1 MAQSLPLSNFQ
12 WVETNRIKKLYS
24 KAENIMNIHDDGENG
39 FIFEVDL
46 EYPENLHNAHNDFPF
61 CCEKQRLPREAVDI
75 NDVKVN
81 KIDKLLLTLS
91 EKKNYVIH
99 YRMLKLALNHGLVL
113 KKVHRILSF
122 KQSKWLKPYIDINT
136 QLRTQATNDFEK
148 SFFKYMINSVFG
160 KTMENLR
167 LRADIKLVNKWG
179 GRCGA
184 GLLIARPN
192 FKRCKIFSDTVVAI
206 ELHKTHV
213 KMVKPVIIGMSI
225 LDISKITMY
234 SFLYDFLKPKYG
246 ENCNVCYT
254 DTDAFILSVKTDDFY
269 ADMKANIEQFDTSDY
284 SNDNVYDMPKVNK
297 KVPGLFKDE
306 MNGEILAEFV
316 GLRAKCYAAL
326 PFSAKLKEC
335 KCSKKTVVERRATES
350 DYIDCNA
357 KNCEL
362 KKKSKLIKKSKGIK
376 KNIVKREI
384 TFNDY
389 IDCIE
394 KNCDYGRQN
403 VSGPCTINRK
413 QNTIRSKMHNVYT
426 IQQEKIALNPA
437 DDKRYLLPP
446 NRIDTLAWGHFMID
460 KFEENNQKKS

>member
-1 MAQSLPLSNFQ
+1 M
-12 WVETNRIKKLYS
+12 E
-24 KAENIMNIHDDGENG
+24 IHDEGENG

-61 CCEKQRLPREAVDI
+61 CCEKQTLPREAVDI

-91 EKKNYVIH
+91 EKKNYVVH
-99 YRMLKLALNHGLVL
+99 YRMLKLALRHGLVL

-122 KQSKWLKPYIDINT
+122 KQGKWLKPYIDVNT
-136 QLRTQATNDFEK
+136 QLRTRATNDFEK
-148 SFFKYMINSVFG
+148 TFFKYMINSSFG

-167 LRADIKLVNKWG
+167 LRADVKVVNKWE

-192 FKRCKIFSDTVVAI
+192 FKNCKIFSDTVVAI
-206 ELHKTHV
+206 ELHKTHI
-213 KMVKPVIIGMSI
+213 KMIKPIIIGMSI

-246 ENCNVCYT
+246 ENCEVCYT
-254 DTDAFILSVKTDDFY
+254 DTDSFILSVKTDDFY
-269 ADMKANIEQFDTSDY
+269 ADMKANIERFDTSDY
-284 SNDNVYDMPKVNK
+284 PNEPEIHKNPNGNVYNMPRVNK

-306 MNGEILAEFV
+306 LNGETLAEYA
-316 GLRAKCYAAL
+316 GLGAKCYTVL
-326 PFSAKLKEC
+326 PLSTKISKC
-335 KCSKKTVVERRATES
+335 KCPKKSVVQRRATRS
-350 DYIDCNA
+350 DYIDCEA

-362 KKKSKLIKKSKGIK
+362 NKTSKMIKKCKGIK

-384 TFNDY
+384 TYSDY

-394 KNCDYGRQN
+394 KNCGYGRQN
-403 VSGPCTINRK
+403 GSDPCTIVRK

-437 DDKRYLLPP
+437 DDKRYLIRP
-446 NRIDTLAWGHFMID
+446 NCIETLAWGHFMIN
-460 KFEENNQKKS
+460 KIEENNRDKS